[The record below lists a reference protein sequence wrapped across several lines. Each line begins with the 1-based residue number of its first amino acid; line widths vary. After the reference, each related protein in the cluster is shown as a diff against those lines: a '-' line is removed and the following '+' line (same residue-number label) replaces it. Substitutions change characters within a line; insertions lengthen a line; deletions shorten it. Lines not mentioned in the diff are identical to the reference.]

1 MRGIVPSFRI
11 AGHIRKAKNEKMNR
25 KIGLIV
31 MPMVMLAAALQSLAD
46 TWTDEN
52 GVTWTYRINGD
63 TAAIVRNGDEST
75 ISHFAS
81 GLISIPS
88 NILPQEIFSG
98 QYDRLPLPM

>member
-1 MRGIVPSFRI
+1 
-11 AGHIRKAKNEKMNR
+11 MNR

-88 NILPQEIFSG
+88 NINGCLVTRIDDMAFSLLSNVSG
-98 QYDRLPLPM
+98 VVIPENILCIGER